1 MPTVDP
7 VFHPLPTEA
16 TTPATPAG
24 PAKSNTA
31 DKDMFLK
38 LMIAQLKNQDPS
50 SPVDAKDFLVQM
62 VQFTVVEK
70 LEAMAK
76 SNNELLAATRLGSAS
91 SLVGRTVT
99 YTKPGV
105 DADAAPVEVNGTL
118 SGVRVTPDGLILK
131 VGTTD
136 IALDAVI
143 AVGGPAANATP
154 ANSGTTAEAATAATT
169 GTTGTTGT
177 TTTGTTGTTATVAT
191 AGQ

>member
-7 VFHPLPTEA
+7 VFYPVETAATAATVPL
-16 TTPATPAG
+16 ATP
-24 PAKSNTA
+24 KSSTS

-50 SPVDAKDFLVQM
+50 SPVDAKDFLVQTA
-62 VQFTVVEK
+62 QFTVVEK

-105 DADAAPVEVNGTL
+105 DADSVPVEVSGAV
-118 SGVRVTPDGLILK
+118 SGVRVTPGGLVLK
-131 VGTTD
+131 VGTEE
-136 IALDAVI
+136 IALSAVI
-143 AVGGPAANATP
+143 GVGGPPTNATP
-154 ANSGTTAEAATAATT
+154 ANSATAAEAAPAATT
-169 GTTGTTGT
+169 GTT
-177 TTTGTTGTTATVAT
+177 TTGTTATVAT